1 MNLEFYEIQ
10 EIQKISSVSKFE
22 DLFHTIENKAF
33 ELRGRSTDFYTY
45 LNELFKKEN
54 IDKSVKVML
63 LKYLTAHKG
72 NWKHD
77 FLKGL
82 YESLKEPEPKQEKQ
96 QGVINENQHPK
107 IFDDG
112 AFDIFVKWVKNSNDE
127 QVKSIS
133 FIFQKLKKENKLR
146 NTTFKVLSEWAFNN
160 NYLNEESYN
169 KLLTNGCFVSP
180 SKILTKTRLALYNSI
195 IGN

>member
-1 MNLEFYEIQ
+1 MNLDFSEIQ
-10 EIQKISSVSKFE
+10 EIQKISNVSEFE

-72 NWKHD
+72 NGKHD

-82 YESLKEPEPKQEKQ
+82 YESLKEPEP
-96 QGVINENQHPK
+96 NQ
-107 IFDDG
+107 
-112 AFDIFVKWVKNSNDE
+112 
-127 QVKSIS
+127 
-133 FIFQKLKKENKLR
+133 ENK
-146 NTTFKVLSEWAFNN
+146 FKGTSEN
-160 NYLNEESYN
+160 
-169 KLLTNGCFVSP
+169 
-180 SKILTKTRLALYNSI
+180 
-195 IGN
+195 